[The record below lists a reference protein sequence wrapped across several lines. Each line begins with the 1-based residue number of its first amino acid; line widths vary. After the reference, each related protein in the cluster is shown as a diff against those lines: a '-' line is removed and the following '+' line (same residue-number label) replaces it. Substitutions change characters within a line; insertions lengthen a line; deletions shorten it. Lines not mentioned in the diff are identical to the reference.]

1 MSYDTASIFTL
12 IRESLSDDEF
22 HNLCLCH
29 FPSIDSQFTDGQTKD
44 FKIRLLVKHLIQH
57 KQDTHKLLQEV
68 NRTNPNAYREFAEQ
82 TNSLM
87 HLKRFPDSSKFDL
100 NDLIDKCLEE
110 ILDKTGLIGLSICC
124 NEDIFQKNFC
134 ERLKQSLCRSNIQI
148 RPAISIKAKVASIS
162 SIVDSIGR
170 YERMLNKSDIICPI
184 KIEIATQNSDY
195 IIQLWEKI
203 NGLFKAQFS
212 HRLILIFFCK
222 QYPLPISSILSLPSP
237 EFKKHH
243 VFQWINE
250 LASILHNM
258 EIASGWKEEEIIC
271 KWVSNL
277 MAECCQYDSYNL
289 EIGLVYDHLSFILSE
304 LQQSSFTSPQDFLQN
319 IYPR

>member
-100 NDLIDKCLEE
+100 ND
-110 ILDKTGLIGLSICC
+110 
-124 NEDIFQKNFC
+124 
-134 ERLKQSLCRSNIQI
+134 
-148 RPAISIKAKVASIS
+148 
-162 SIVDSIGR
+162 
-170 YERMLNKSDIICPI
+170 
-184 KIEIATQNSDY
+184 
-195 IIQLWEKI
+195 
-203 NGLFKAQFS
+203 
-212 HRLILIFFCK
+212 
-222 QYPLPISSILSLPSP
+222 
-237 EFKKHH
+237 
-243 VFQWINE
+243 WINR
-250 LASILHNM
+250 
-258 EIASGWKEEEIIC
+258 IIY
-271 KWVSNL
+271 L
-277 MAECCQYDSYNL
+277 L
-289 EIGLVYDHLSFILSE
+289 
-304 LQQSSFTSPQDFLQN
+304 
-319 IYPR
+319 